1 MIELPIDQESQ
12 EEINDNNCLKDGL
25 EIKDHL
31 ISDID
36 KEKNRMKK
44 KLIVHFESHSSWYAY
59 NSMTSKIIDD
69 NKIIIVLLHFISQN
83 PLGSNDKYT
92 HSDSLHH
99 YVRPHWKIGS
109 DRI

>member
-1 MIELPIDQESQ
+1 MENKNRKLEEKCNISKPHSRLIKRLWPDCHQKLIELPIDQESK

-44 KLIVHFESHSSWYAY
+44 KLIVHFESHSS
-59 NSMTSKIIDD
+59 
-69 NKIIIVLLHFISQN
+69 
-83 PLGSNDKYT
+83 
-92 HSDSLHH
+92 
-99 YVRPHWKIGS
+99 
-109 DRI
+109 